1 MYNSRLPATDIFGRA
16 TCEKGRETNTGADK
30 SGLRSQL
37 VPMTGVSRESGLM
50 RHFAGRLSR

>member
-1 MYNSRLPATDIFGRA
+1 MR
-16 TCEKGRETNTGADK
+16 KGRETNTGADK

-37 VPMTGVSRESGLM
+37 VLMTDLSRESGVM